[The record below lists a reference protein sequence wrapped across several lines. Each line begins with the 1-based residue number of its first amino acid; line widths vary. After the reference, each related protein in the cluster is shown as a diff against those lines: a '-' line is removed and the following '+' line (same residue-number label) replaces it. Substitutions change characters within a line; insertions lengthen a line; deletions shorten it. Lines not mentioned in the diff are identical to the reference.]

1 MVTEKVTMR
10 SEAIFSDDHEHRFVL
25 RKVWQKDKPL
35 ACIVMLN
42 PCESGLL
49 ITDLTTNLVINNLSR
64 LCDYGGVVIVNL
76 FSQITP
82 KLRFR
87 HTMIEELNS
96 PENDT
101 YIAKVASECSVV
113 ILAWG
118 KAADSSIHI
127 ANRIETVLDI
137 LEPYKEKLMVITDGH
152 RKLLHPLSPQ
162 LRKQWRLIPY
172 EPAEN

>member
-1 MVTEKVTMR
+1 MITEKVAMR
-10 SEAIFSDDHEHRFVL
+10 SEAIFSDCHQHRFVL
-25 RKVWQKDKPL
+25 RKIWNKDKPL

-49 ITDLTTNLVINNLSR
+49 ITDLTTNLVINNVSR

-87 HTMIEELNS
+87 HNS
-96 PENDT
+96 PEQLNAPDNDT
-101 YIAKVASECSVV
+101 HIAKVASECSVV

-127 ANRIETVLDI
+127 ADRIETVLGI
-137 LEPYKEKLMVITDGH
+137 LAPYKEKLMVITDGH

-162 LRKQWRLIPY
+162 LRKQWMLIPY
-172 EPAEN
+172 EHTEN

>member
-1 MVTEKVTMR
+1 MITEKVTMR
-10 SEAIFSDDHEHRFVL
+10 SEAIFSDCNQHRFVL

-49 ITDLTTNLVINNLSR
+49 ITDLTTNLVINNVSR

-87 HTMIEELNS
+87 YNTPEQLNA
-96 PENDT
+96 PDNDT
-101 YIAKVASECSVV
+101 HIAKVASECSTV

-137 LEPYKEKLMVITDGH
+137 LAPYKEKLMVITDGH

-172 EPAEN
+172 EPTEN